1 MIDKN
6 TNVQITDEALAFAK
20 PFVSCSCGQL
30 GKYSI
35 IYADPA
41 WKFGSRLANGNDK
54 NGIVNLKQVKI
65 GDNYTVMT
73 TKEICELPIKEIAD
87 DDCALFI
94 WTTDAH
100 LEDCMK
106 VINAWGFKYKTVAF
120 TWLKKEKS
128 GVQSCYIGY
137 WTTKCGEICLL
148 ATKGNMS
155 KHLKKRNVRQLVE
168 ATRGKHSEK
177 PNEVRKR
184 IVEMFGDIPKVEL
197 FARQNFEGWDAWGNE
212 VSNSIELNAGNNYS

>member
-1 MIDKN
+1 MTNTDKN
-6 TNVQITDEALAFAK
+6 DLNATFGNTVLPAVVGSQT
-20 PFVSCSCGQL
+20 
-30 GKYSI
+30 KYQI

-73 TKEICELPIKEIAD
+73 TDDICRLPVKNITAD
-87 DDCALFI
+87 DAVLFL

-100 LEDCMK
+100 LEEAMK
-106 VINAWGFKYKTVAF
+106 VINAWGFKYKTIGF
-120 TWLKKEKS
+120 TWLKKEQS
-128 GVQSCYIGY
+128 GVQSCYVGF
-137 WTTKCGEICLL
+137 WTCKCGEICLL

-155 KHLKKRNVRQLVE
+155 KYLKKRNVRQLVQ

-177 PNEVRKR
+177 PDEVRKR
-184 IVEMFGDIPKVEL
+184 IVEMFGDELLKVEL
-197 FARQNFEGWDAWGNE
+197 FARQNHTGWDAWGNE
-212 VSNSIELNAGNNYS
+212 VEESINLETSANNGR

>member
-1 MIDKN
+1 MEGLDKYL
-6 TNVQITDEALAFAK
+6 TNEPMTNDKFDVL
-20 PFVSCSCGQL
+20 
-30 GKYSI
+30 YNI

-73 TKEICELPIKEIAD
+73 TDDICRLPVKNMTAD
-87 DDCALFI
+87 DAILFL

-100 LEDCMK
+100 LEEAMK
-106 VINAWGFKYKTVAF
+106 VINAWGFKYKTIGF

-128 GVQSCYIGY
+128 GVQSCYVGF

-155 KHLKKRNVRQLVE
+155 KYLKKRNVRQLVE

-177 PNEVRKR
+177 PNEVRQR
-184 IVEMFGDIPKVEL
+184 IVEMFGDELPKIEL
-197 FARQNFEGWDAWGNE
+197 FARHNYNGWDAWGNE
-212 VSNSIELNAGNNYS
+212 VLNSIDITDYE